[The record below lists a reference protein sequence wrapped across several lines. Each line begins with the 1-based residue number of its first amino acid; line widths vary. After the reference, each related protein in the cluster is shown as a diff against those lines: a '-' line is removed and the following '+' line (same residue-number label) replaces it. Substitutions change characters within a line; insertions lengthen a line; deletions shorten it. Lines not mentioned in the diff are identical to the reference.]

1 MNGRTARERL
11 EAAPTRGAS
20 RIQLLKFCLVGAAGY
35 VVNLCAF
42 ALSMALGGQELIAA
56 AAAFAIAVAGNF
68 WCNRRWTFA
77 ASDRAPG
84 LQAARFFVV
93 SVAAFLFAAV
103 VLQLLVELAGVPSL
117 PAQAA
122 SIVAATP
129 LSFLGNKLWSFGDR
143 RPGHRGGRGRRR
155 TPPGP
160 TPGWSSRP
168 TTRPRTSSGS
178 CATVLPQLAAAASEH
193 HVLIVDDSSPD
204 GTGEIADRL
213 AAELDAVQ
221 VLHRP
226 EKDGLGRAY
235 AAGFG
240 RALAEGAELVMQMD
254 ADFSHDPEQRP
265 RADRGRPGRRPRARV
280 ALRGRRRGG
289 RLGARP
295 PAAQPRRLL
304 VRAHRPGRAGQGP
317 HRRLQVLPARLLE
330 RLGLS
335 GLETAGFGF
344 QIEVTYRALQSGAR
358 VREVPIR
365 FRDRQVGVSKMS
377 SRIVVE
383 ALCQVLALRL
393 RRERPGAARGARAAD
408 PAEHLITLHAP
419 RRPRSRSTIPA
430 TRRDAARQ
438 RLPGPALQRP
448 TARPV
453 PSSASP
459 DACIAGLGRPTSDM

>member
-1 MNGRTARERL
+1 MNRHTTRQRF
-11 EAAPTRGAS
+11 EAAPTTGGS
-20 RIQLLKFCLVGAAGY
+20 RLQLLKFCLVGAVGY
-35 VVNLCAF
+35 VLNICAF
-42 ALSMALGGQELIAA
+42 AFSIALGGQELMAA
-56 AAAFAIAVAGNF
+56 GAAFAVAVAGNF

-77 ASDRAPG
+77 AGDGAPG

-122 SIVAATP
+122 SILAATP
-129 LSFLGNKLWSFGDR
+129 LNFLGNKLWSFGDR
-143 RPGHRGGRGRRR
+143 APATEAIVAAGDAA
-155 TPPGP
+155 GP
-160 TPGWSSRP
+160 NTWLVLP
-168 TTRPRTSSGS
+168 TYNEAENLEPFVRK
-178 CATVLPQLAAAASEH
+178 VLPQLAAAASEH

-235 AAGFG
+235 AAGFK

-254 ADFSHDPEQRP
+254 ADFSHDPESVPSLIAAARD
-265 RADRGRPGRRPRARV
+265 ADLVLGSRYV
-280 ALRGRRRGG
+280 AGG
-289 RLGARP
+289 GVVDWGLG
-295 PAAQPRRLL
+295 RRLL
-304 VRAHRPGRAGQGP
+304 SRGGSWYARTILGVPVRDLTGGFKCY
-317 HRRLQVLPARLLE
+317 RRHVLE

-335 GLETAGFGF
+335 GFQTAGFGF
-344 QIEVTYRALQSGAR
+344 QIEVTYRAMQAGAR

-365 FRDRQVGVSKMS
+365 FRDRQAGVSKMS

-393 RRERPGAARGARAAD
+393 RRDRPGAA
-408 PAEHLITLHAP
+408 
-419 RRPRSRSTIPA
+419 
-430 TRRDAARQ
+430 
-438 RLPGPALQRP
+438 PALKP
-448 TARPV
+448 LIH
-453 PSSASP
+453 PS
-459 DACIAGLGRPTSDM
+459 T